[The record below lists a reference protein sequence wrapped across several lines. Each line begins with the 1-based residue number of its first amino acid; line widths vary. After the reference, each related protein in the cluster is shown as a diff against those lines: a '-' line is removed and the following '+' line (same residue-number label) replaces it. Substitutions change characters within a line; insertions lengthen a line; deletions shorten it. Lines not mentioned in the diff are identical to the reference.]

1 LDTTRPLLLYPEKK
15 RRKNNE
21 INESLPQE
29 WREGERKGEE
39 KTSGSIEQKSK
50 KDMV

>member
-1 LDTTRPLLLYPEKK
+1 MKEMNLATRVE
-15 RRKNNE
+15 RGR
-21 INESLPQE
+21 
-29 WREGERKGEE
+29 ERKGEE